1 VTGET
6 RQRARGEVHVSGRE
20 EKNKNAA
27 PGDARRAKE
36 EMREMRESH

>member
-20 EKNKNAA
+20 EKKAA

-36 EMREMRESH
+36 EKTE

>member
-20 EKNKNAA
+20 KKEKKSAA
-27 PGDARRAKE
+27 PRDARRAKE
-36 EMREMRESH
+36 EKTE

>member
-20 EKNKNAA
+20 EKKKTRNA

-36 EMREMRESH
+36 EKTE